1 MCIQPRSGSEVPELT
16 VKVARASNPHGT
28 TAMAIRDHL
37 DGLWRDEDFVEWYP
51 RDGKP
56 GLSPAQLATVSV
68 LQFLL
73 KLSDRQ
79 AAETVRCRIDFKYAM
94 GMELDDPGFHHSV
107 LTDFRERLAEDGR
120 ADKLLDLVSLNG
132 SKPPNWSGNE
142 EDNGPTPP
150 TS

>member
-56 GLSPAQLATVSV
+56 GLSPAEAALIAADSNHKPNRDATVSCC
-68 LQFLL
+68 
-73 KLSDRQ
+73 SSRPPR
-79 AAETVRCRIDFKYAM
+79 AGTASRCRLFCC
-94 GMELDDPGFHHSV
+94 
-107 LTDFRERLAEDGR
+107 TR
-120 ADKLLDLVSLNG
+120 
-132 SKPPNWSGNE
+132 
-142 EDNGPTPP
+142 
-150 TS
+150 